1 VASQLYKD
9 YLLRS
14 RADFNA
20 VTECWVPRI
29 NISWRMANELHYH
42 MFDGPTNL
50 YKSELEAVSQGLL
63 IGRLWVD
70 NKL

>member
-1 VASQLYKD
+1 
-9 YLLRS
+9 
-14 RADFNA
+14 
-20 VTECWVPRI
+20 
-29 NISWRMANELHYH
+29 MANELHYH